1 MAVRVQEEDPL
12 DRHKGTGRNRK
23 KHDRALHSFAK
34 AAKSSGDDSLYVLAV
49 KTSSIMH
56 DS

>member
-1 MAVRVQEEDPL
+1 MAVQVQEEDPL

-23 KHDRALHSFAK
+23 KHDKALHSFAK

-49 KTSSIMH
+49 ASSIMH